1 MVGIAV
7 PNGESALPNRQPRY
21 LARVSDP
28 LTGEFWPP
36 SVRNYTEQP
45 ARVYVL
51 THRLGPLFAVRN
63 RVTPPQRRSLPVFS
77 PRQPEMPGFFLRN

>member
-7 PNGESALPNRQPRY
+7 PNGESALPNGQPRY

-28 LTGEFWPP
+28 LTGGSGLLRRIAGVPS
-36 SVRNYTEQP
+36 SVRNYTELP

-51 THRLGPLFAVRN
+51 TPRLGPLFAVRN
-63 RVTPPQRRSLPVFS
+63 RVTPP
-77 PRQPEMPGFFLRN
+77 